1 MPRKEKSRPSVSGV
15 AAVDRALVILAA
27 FRRGDRSLEL
37 TELAARTGLVK
48 STIMRLAVSLE
59 KHGLLARQ
67 PDGTYRLGAETLRLG
82 SVYQSSLDLE
92 HHVMPILE
100 RLVEATGESA
110 SFYVRRGNQRLCL
123 FRVDSPHR
131 LRLVVL
137 AGEMRPMDQSAIAQ
151 ILRGYTTVAS
161 LQDSAQPRPPLYTSG
176 ASDPHTAAMATPVF
190 GADDRQIGALAL
202 SAPVAR
208 LTSERFEEISPLLA
222 QMATE
227 LSRSLG
233 CSGKGA
239 A

>member
-1 MPRKEKSRPSVSGV
+1 MPPREKARPSVSGV
-15 AAVDRALVILAA
+15 AAVDRAFAILAA

-59 KHGLLARQ
+59 NLGLLARQ
-67 PDGTYRLGAETLRLG
+67 PDGAYRLGHETLRLG

-92 HHVMPILE
+92 DHVMPVLE
-100 RLVEATGESA
+100 KLVEATEESA

-151 ILRGYTTVAS
+151 VLRGFGTTSTV
-161 LQDSAQPRPPLYTSG
+161 DPEGRMPPLYTSG
-176 ASDPHTAAMATPVF
+176 ATDPHTAAMAMPVF
-190 GADDRQIGALAL
+190 GADRRQVGALAL
-202 SAPVAR
+202 SGPVAR
-208 LTSERFEEISPLLA
+208 LTNERFAEIAPVL
-222 QMATE
+222 QRMAAE
-227 LSRSLG
+227 LSRSIG
-233 CSGKGA
+233 CSEVSPA
-239 A
+239 

>member
-1 MPRKEKSRPSVSGV
+1 MARKEKARPSVAGV
-15 AAVDRALVILAA
+15 AAVDRAFAVLAA

-59 KHGLLARQ
+59 KLGLLARQ
-67 PDGTYRLGAETLRLG
+67 PDGSYRLGAETLRLG

-92 HHVMPILE
+92 AHVMPVLE
-100 RLVEATGESA
+100 RLVEATEESA

-151 ILRGYTTVAS
+151 VLRGYASVAS
-161 LQDSAQPRPPLYTSG
+161 LGDATAPLPPLYTSG
-176 ASDPHTAAMATPVF
+176 ATDPHTAAMAMPVY
-190 GADDRQIGALAL
+190 GADGRQVGALAL
-202 SAPVAR
+202 SGPVAR
-208 LTSERFEEISPLLA
+208 LTSERVAEIKPVLVA
-222 QMATE
+222 MAAD

-233 CSGKGA
+233 CSDA
-239 A
+239 IS

>member
-1 MPRKEKSRPSVSGV
+1 MTRKEKSRPSVSGV
-15 AAVDRALVILAA
+15 AAVDRAFAVLAA

-59 KHGLLARQ
+59 KLGLLARQ
-67 PDGTYRLGAETLRLG
+67 PDGSYRLGAETLRLG

-92 HHVMPILE
+92 HHVIPVLE
-100 RLVEATGESA
+100 KLVEATGESA
-110 SFYVRRGNQRLCL
+110 SLYVRRGNQRLCL

-151 ILRGYTTVAS
+151 VLRGYGSVADLNGS
-161 LQDSAQPRPPLYTSG
+161 GQPALPLYTSG
-176 ASDPHTAAMATPVF
+176 ATDPHTAAVAMPVF
-190 GADDRQIGALAL
+190 GADDRQVGALAL

-208 LTSERFEEISPLLA
+208 LTSERFADIGPILA
-222 QMATE
+222 EMAAE

-233 CSGKGA
+233 CTDFERN
-239 A
+239 

>member
-1 MPRKEKSRPSVSGV
+1 MPPREKARPAVSGV
-15 AAVDRALVILAA
+15 AAVDRAFAILTA

-59 KHGLLARQ
+59 QLGLLVRQ
-67 PDGTYRLGAETLRLG
+67 PDGAYRLGAETLRLG

-92 HHVMPILE
+92 DHVMPVLD
-100 RLVEATGESA
+100 RLVEATEESA

-151 ILRGYTTVAS
+151 VLRGFGTI
-161 LQDSAQPRPPLYTSG
+161 SAVDAEGRKPPIYSSG
-176 ASDPHTAAMATPVF
+176 ATDPHTAAVATPVF
-190 GADDRQIGALAL
+190 GADGRQVGALAL
-202 SAPVAR
+202 SGPVAR
-208 LTSERFEEISPLLA
+208 LTNERFGEVGPIL
-222 QMATE
+222 QRMAAD

-233 CSGKGA
+233 CSEAGST
-239 A
+239 

>member
-1 MPRKEKSRPSVSGV
+1 MPRKEKARPSVSGV
-15 AAVDRALVILAA
+15 AAVDRAFAILAA

-59 KHGLLARQ
+59 DLGLLARQ

-92 HHVMPILE
+92 HHVMPVLE
-100 RLVEATGESA
+100 KLVEQTGESA
-110 SFYVRRGNQRLCL
+110 SFYVRRGKQRLCL

-137 AGEMRPMDQSAIAQ
+137 AGETRPMDQSAIAQ
-151 ILRGYTTVAS
+151 VLRGYTHVTNGSDAN
-161 LQDSAQPRPPLYTSG
+161 QPQPPLYTSG
-176 ASDPHTAAMATPVF
+176 ATDPHTAAVAMPVY
-190 GADDRQIGALAL
+190 GADGRQVGALAL

-208 LTSERFEEISPLLA
+208 LTHERFAEIAPILM
-222 QMATE
+222 QMASD

-233 CSGKGA
+233 CSPA

>member
-1 MPRKEKSRPSVSGV
+1 MPPREKARPSVSGV
-15 AAVDRALVILAA
+15 AAVDRAFAILAA

-59 KHGLLARQ
+59 QLGLLVRQ
-67 PDGTYRLGAETLRLG
+67 ADGAYHLGAETLRLG

-92 HHVMPILE
+92 DHVMPVLE
-100 RLVEATGESA
+100 KLVEATEESA
-110 SFYVRRGNQRLCL
+110 SFYVRRGAQRLCL

-151 ILRGYTTVAS
+151 VLRGFGTT
-161 LQDSAQPRPPLYTSG
+161 SAVDAEGREPPLYSSG
-176 ASDPHTAAMATPVF
+176 ATDPHTAAVATPVF
-190 GADDRQIGALAL
+190 GADGRQVGALAL
-202 SAPVAR
+202 SGPVAR
-208 LTSERFEEISPLLA
+208 LTNERFAEIAPIL
-222 QMATE
+222 QRMAAD

-233 CSGKGA
+233 CSEVGPI
-239 A
+239 

>member
-1 MPRKEKSRPSVSGV
+1 MARKEKARPALPGV
-15 AAVDRALVILAA
+15 AAVDRAFTILTA

-37 TELAARTGLVK
+37 NELAARTGLVK

-59 KHGLLARQ
+59 KLGLLTRQ
-67 PDGTYRLGAETLRLG
+67 PDGSYRLGAETLRLG

-92 HHVMPILE
+92 AHVMPVLE
-100 RLVEATGESA
+100 KLVEATEESA

-151 ILRGYTTVAS
+151 VLRGYAS
-161 LQDSAQPRPPLYTSG
+161 VTSLAEASPRPPLHTSG
-176 ASDPHTAAMATPVF
+176 ATDPHTAAMAMPVF
-190 GADDRQIGALAL
+190 GADGRQIGALAL
-202 SAPVAR
+202 SGPVTRLTADRVAEIAPVLVR
-208 LTSERFEEISPLLA
+208 
-222 QMATE
+222 MAAD

-233 CSGKGA
+233 CSDLLQT
-239 A
+239 

>member
-15 AAVDRALVILAA
+15 AAVDRAFVILAA

-37 TELAARTGLVK
+37 TELASRTGLVK

-59 KHGLLARQ
+59 KHGLLSRQ
-67 PDGTYRLGAETLRLG
+67 PDGSYRLGAETLRLG

-92 HHVMPILE
+92 HHIMPILE
-100 RLVEATGESA
+100 RLVDATGESA

-137 AGEMRPMDQSAIAQ
+137 AGEMRPMDHSAIASV
-151 ILRGYTTVAS
+151 LRDYAS
-161 LQDSAQPRPPLYTSG
+161 LASLSDGKQPPPPLYTSG
-176 ASDPHTAAMATPVF
+176 ATDPHTAAVATPVF
-190 GADDRQIGALAL
+190 GADDRQVGALAL
-202 SAPVAR
+202 SGPVAR
-208 LTSERFEEISPLLA
+208 LTSERFDEISPLLM
-222 QMATE
+222 QMAAD

-233 CSGKGA
+233 CTQDSKA
-239 A
+239 

>member
-1 MPRKEKSRPSVSGV
+1 MARKEKARPSLSGV
-15 AAVDRALVILAA
+15 AAVDRAFAVLAA

-48 STIMRLAVSLE
+48 STIMRLAISLE
-59 KHGLLARQ
+59 KLGLLARL

-92 HHVMPILE
+92 AHVVPALE
-100 RLVEATGESA
+100 RLVETTSESA

-151 ILRGYTTVAS
+151 VLRSYTTLAS
-161 LQDSAQPRPPLYTSG
+161 LHDPAKARPPLHTSG
-176 ASDPHTAAMATPVF
+176 ATDPHTAAMAMPVF
-190 GADDRQIGALAL
+190 GADDRLVGALAL
-202 SAPVAR
+202 SGPVAR
-208 LTSERFEEISPLLA
+208 LTVERVAEIAPVLVQTA
-222 QMATE
+222 GD

-233 CSGKGA
+233 CSADA
-239 A
+239 AD